1 MKKKTIYQVAMAK
14 MRNKMCMLC
23 KANVVGLNSILFYNL
38 LMCVNSENCK
48 GKWMWERKIEKCV
61 PKNDKSLDNNKIM
74 GHSLCLCVYV
84 NRMRIIENWDAI
96 LLKLINTFMCQKAT
110 LTDTHTH
117 DHFLC
122 VIWNREMNICCFFI
136 NFCKRMEWT
145 VRISDSDLT

>member
-1 MKKKTIYQVAMAK
+1 MEPNNYEKTKQQTTLFYYDEKKTIYQVAMAK

-74 GHSLCLCVYV
+74 GHVFCVCV
-84 NRMRIIENWDAI
+84 RESNANNW
-96 LLKLINTFMCQKAT
+96 KLRCDFIGTDKTFMCPT
-110 LTDTHTH
+110 PHTDRQTHT
-117 DHFLC
+117 
-122 VIWNREMNICCFFI
+122 
-136 NFCKRMEWT
+136 
-145 VRISDSDLT
+145 